1 MSEQKRNTPSET
13 NLDAATPGERGN
25 RRRFFAGLLTGGV
38 IGGLLAGA
46 VSAWSHGEGPGGWH
60 GRAWCRTHAVN
71 PAGERARLEFAADWV
86 LNRIQATEAQREQ
99 VKGVLGQA
107 LQDLGPLRDRHRQH
121 RDAVAAAL
129 AQPAV
134 DRAALEALRRAEL
147 ELAEQASTRIVT
159 ALADIA
165 DALTREQRA
174 ELLKLA
180 EQFRH

>member
-1 MSEQKRNTPSET
+1 MSEQKHNTPSES
-13 NLDAATPGERGN
+13 NLEAGTPGERGT
-25 RRRFFAGLLTGGV
+25 RRRFFAGLLAGGV

-46 VSAWSHGEGPGGWH
+46 VSAWSHSETPGGWR
-60 GRAWCRTHAVN
+60 GRGWCRTHAMN

-86 LNRIQATEAQREQ
+86 LNRIQATDAQREA
-99 VKGVLGQA
+99 VKGVLGQV
-107 LQDLGPLRDRHRQH
+107 LQDLGPLRDGHRQH
-121 RDAVAAAL
+121 RDALAAAL

-134 DRAALEALRRAEL
+134 DRAALEELRRAEL

-165 DALTREQRA
+165 DALTPEQRA